1 MNSRHIGSLSPQ
13 KEERLYFI
21 DNLRGALTVLVVLH
35 HLVYFSIY
43 NDVLTQGSIGVV
55 MGLLFLAFNQT
66 FFMGTFFLISGYF
79 VPSSFERNGATRF
92 IKDRSVRFLIPFIFY
107 IFILSQ
113 AQAIEAYILNQ
124 EPFTW
129 QTYFSHLTYGPMWY
143 VELLFVF
150 VCLYAVWAKFMS
162 KNKLSVV
169 RQSKPPTYT
178 MLAIFVMI
186 LAVSYFIIRLWVPA
200 LDLPGGSPKVR
211 AFVGLFTASGYDLPQ
226 YVGLFILGII
236 AYQRNWFRNTPD
248 SMGRAGFGIAIG
260 ASILLLPLVLIFGV
274 DELQFSGGWNW
285 ASLVYS
291 LWEALFC
298 VGVIFGL
305 IIFFRKRVSR
315 QGKSWSFLSAHSFV
329 IYIIH
334 IPIISIVMAGLKVI
348 HFPPSFM
355 FLAMILITIPLCF
368 LLSYII
374 RQIPFVSKII

>member
-1 MNSRHIGSLSPQ
+1 MNSKHIGSSSLQ
-13 KEERLYFI
+13 KEGRLYFI
-21 DNLRGALTVLVVLH
+21 DNLRATLTMLVVLH

-43 NDVLTQGSIGVV
+43 NEVLSQGSIGVV

-92 IKDRSVRFLIPFIFY
+92 IKDRFIRFLVPFIFY
-107 IFILSQ
+107 VLILSQ
-113 AQAIEAYILNQ
+113 VQSIEVYMLNQ

-169 RQSKPPTYT
+169 RQSTPPTYRMFT
-178 MLAIFVMI
+178 VFVMI
-186 LAVSYFIIRLWVPA
+186 LAVGYFIIRLWVPA
-200 LDLPGGSPKVR
+200 LDLPGGSPGVQS
-211 AFVGLFTASGYDLPQ
+211 FVGLFTASGYDLPQ

-260 ASILLLPLVLIFGV
+260 ASILLLP
-274 DELQFSGGWNW
+274 
-285 ASLVYS
+285 
-291 LWEALFC
+291 
-298 VGVIFGL
+298 
-305 IIFFRKRVSR
+305 
-315 QGKSWSFLSAHSFV
+315 
-329 IYIIH
+329 
-334 IPIISIVMAGLKVI
+334 
-348 HFPPSFM
+348 
-355 FLAMILITIPLCF
+355 
-368 LLSYII
+368 
-374 RQIPFVSKII
+374 